1 MLSASSLRQLNET
14 NARRGSTDSS
24 SDLDEGDNHLLS
36 QQSVELDQF
45 TKVDRRQVVEELMMH
60 DEVLAYLYDALFPSG
75 GGEVVGGSGGIGGGG
90 GGGMIEEESAY
101 VDEGKM
107 QQQPRSASGWR
118 QRVNDTN
125 QQNSVRMPQ
134 MRSSESSRSNIGD
147 RIKLDPSVHEYLRQM
162 SSGKDGLM

>member
-1 MLSASSLRQLNET
+1 
-14 NARRGSTDSS
+14 
-24 SDLDEGDNHLLS
+24 
-36 QQSVELDQF
+36 
-45 TKVDRRQVVEELMMH
+45 MM
-60 DEVLAYLYDALFPSG
+60 
-75 GGEVVGGSGGIGGGG
+75 
-90 GGGMIEEESAY
+90 EEESAY